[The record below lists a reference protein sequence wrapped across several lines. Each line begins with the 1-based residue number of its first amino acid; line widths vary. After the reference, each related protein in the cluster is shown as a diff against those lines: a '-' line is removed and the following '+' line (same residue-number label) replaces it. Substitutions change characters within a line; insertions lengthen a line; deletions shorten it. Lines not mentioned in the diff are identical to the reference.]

1 MTDVVKLGRDA
12 AEFAWNEWMATEYEP
27 DAEGVALR
35 DPSEEESPADGDYER
50 LQEQLGRDATES
62 EHAAFSRSYA
72 DRVQALALALVG
84 EVEAQQEQDDPRYYG
99 FVFADGRSTRFA
111 DGRIAGELLAFEDR
125 ADLDNWLLAARPGQI
140 REACTVGDMPEGWRR
155 WDAEDTW
162 T

>member
-1 MTDVVKLGRDA
+1 MTDVVKMGRDA

-84 EVEAQQEQDDPRYYG
+84 DVEAQQEQDDPRYYG
-99 FVFADGRSTRFA
+99 FGFA
-111 DGRIAGELLAFEDR
+111 DGRIAGELLAFADR
-125 ADLDNWLLAARPGQI
+125 ADLAGWLQAARPGQI
-140 REACTVGDMPEGWRR
+140 REACAVGDMPEGWRR
-155 WDAEDTW
+155 WDAEDLL
-162 T
+162 